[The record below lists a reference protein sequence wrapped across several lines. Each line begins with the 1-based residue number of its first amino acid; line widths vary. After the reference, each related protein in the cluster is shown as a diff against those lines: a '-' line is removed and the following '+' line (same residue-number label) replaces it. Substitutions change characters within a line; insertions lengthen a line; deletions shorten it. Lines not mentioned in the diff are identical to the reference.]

1 MSKASEILQRAFET
15 DPNAMHALTVNRV
28 PCNQALAD
36 DPYVIVDNPPVLG
49 RTHFSVGM
57 IGVLNGILVGL
68 DLPRVA
74 YKLDDEV
81 DAEGRHRFL
90 GFCDVPGDVAGYKAK
105 ALFERVIREIDLNMQ
120 EISSE
125 SVESPGSN
133 VVAKAAINGLCI
145 AKLLVQNAMKELP

>member
-1 MSKASEILQRAFET
+1 MSKASEILQRAFEA
-15 DPNAMHALTVNRV
+15 DPNAMHVLTVNRV

-57 IGVLNGILVGL
+57 IGVLNGVLVGL
-68 DLPRVA
+68 DLPRIA

-90 GFCDVPGDVAGYKAK
+90 GFCDVPGDVAGSKAK
-105 ALFERVIREIDLNMQ
+105 ALFERVLKEIDLNIEQ
-120 EISSE
+120 RVSAPDYGALIESE
-125 SVESPGSN
+125 SEVQGMR
-133 VVAKAAINGLCI
+133 I

>member
-1 MSKASEILQRAFET
+1 MSKASEILQRAFEA

-28 PCNQALAD
+28 PCNKALAD

-57 IGVLNGILVGL
+57 IGVLNGVLVGL
-68 DLPRVA
+68 HLPRIA
-74 YKLDDEV
+74 YKLDDDV

-90 GFCDVPGDVAGYKAK
+90 GFCDVPGDVAGSKAK
-105 ALFERVIREIDLNMQ
+105 ALFERVLKEIDLNI
-120 EISSE
+120 EERVSAPDYGALIESE
-125 SVESPGSN
+125 SEVQGMR
-133 VVAKAAINGLCI
+133 I

>member
-1 MSKASEILQRAFET
+1 MSKASEILQRAFES

-28 PCNQALAD
+28 PCNQRLAD
-36 DPYVIVDNPPVLG
+36 DPDVIVDNPPVLG

-57 IGVLNGILVGL
+57 IGVLNGILHAV

-90 GFCDVPGDVAGYKAK
+90 GFCDVPGDVAGSKAK

-125 SVESPGSN
+125 SVESLGMHG
-133 VVAKAAINGLCI
+133 VAKASIQGLTI
-145 AKLLVQNAMKELP
+145 AKLLVQTAMKEL

>member
-1 MSKASEILQRAFET
+1 MSKASEILQRAFKA

-36 DPYVIVDNPPVLG
+36 DPDVIVDNPPVLG

-57 IGVLNGILVGL
+57 IGVLNGILHAV

-81 DAEGRHRFL
+81 DAEGRYRFL
-90 GFCDVPGDVAGYKAK
+90 GFCDVPGDVAGSKAK
-105 ALFERVIREIDLNMQ
+105 ALFERVLKEIDLNI
-120 EISSE
+120 EDRVSAPDYGALIESE
-125 SVESPGSN
+125 SEVQGMR
-133 VVAKAAINGLCI
+133 I
-145 AKLLVQNAMKELP
+145 AKLLVQTAMKEL

>member
-1 MSKASEILQRAFET
+1 MSKASEILQRAFEA

-57 IGVLNGILVGL
+57 IGVLNGVLVGL
-68 DLPRVA
+68 DLPRIA

-90 GFCDVPGDVAGYKAK
+90 GFCDVPGDAGGSKAK
-105 ALFERVIREIDLNMQ
+105 ALFERVLKEIDLNIQ
-120 EISSE
+120 QRTEAPDYGALIESE
-125 SVESPGSN
+125 SEVQGMR
-133 VVAKAAINGLCI
+133 I
-145 AKLLVQNAMKELP
+145 ARLLVQNAMKEL